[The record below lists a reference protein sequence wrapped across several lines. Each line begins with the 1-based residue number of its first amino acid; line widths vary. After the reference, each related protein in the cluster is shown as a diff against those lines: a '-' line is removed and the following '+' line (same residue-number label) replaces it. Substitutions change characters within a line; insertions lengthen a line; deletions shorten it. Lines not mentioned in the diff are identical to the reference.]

1 MPSYSKAKPSL
12 LHYNGVSLKEFPI
25 NTHKILNKPFIFSG
39 GGYFRLLPYELIKKF
54 SKESD
59 YIMSYF
65 HPRDFD
71 SEQPIIADL
80 SLQRKFKSYVGLKH
94 SKNKLKKWLLDFN
107 FIDVEEADN
116 QIDWNNANKIYL

>member
-1 MPSYSKAKPSL
+1 MGNS
-12 LHYNGVSLKEFPI
+12 YNGISLKELPI
-25 NTHKILNKPFIFSG
+25 NTHKFLNKSFIFSG
-39 GGYFRLLPYELIKKF
+39 GGYFRVLPYKLIRKF
-54 SKESD
+54 SRDSD

-71 SEQPIIADL
+71 IEQPIIADL

-94 SKNKLKKWLLDFN
+94 TENKLKNWLLDFN

-116 QIDWNNANKIYL
+116 KIDWEKVNKIYL